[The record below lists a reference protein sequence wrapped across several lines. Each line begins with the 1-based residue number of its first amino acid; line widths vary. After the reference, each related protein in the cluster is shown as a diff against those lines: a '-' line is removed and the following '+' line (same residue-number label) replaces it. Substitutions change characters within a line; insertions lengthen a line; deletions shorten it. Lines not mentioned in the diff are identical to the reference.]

1 MKAARFHQVGGPETL
16 VFEDVPDAVAG
27 PGEVLIRIE
36 AVGLNFADVMRRRG
50 DAYPEPSPTPFTLGI
65 EVAGT
70 IEALGDGVTGFDLG
84 AAVMATPGAG
94 GYAQFIAVPAAMVVP
109 LPPGVPAVLAA
120 AVVAHGASASIALRH
135 AAKLQPGETVLIEGA
150 AGGLG
155 SFAIQLA
162 KQFGAGK
169 VIAAASTPE
178 KRALAEKL
186 GADATV
192 DYTQPDWAQKVRD
205 LTDGRGVDVVLETA
219 GGDTAVQALQ
229 TLAPFGRMIYIGQSS
244 AQAVAGR
251 DRPGRRGRDQGLRQG
266 LMAPDHQGNA
276 DLSRPQD
283 VPVLHLHR
291 QWARGRKG
299 LTGPAQGK
307 DEGPRPRPQRPGLPA
322 SVARHYRMGASGAAE
337 PGSDPYSGAG
347 GEWRSGH
354 HGADAEQP

>member
-229 TLAPFGRMIYIGQSS
+229 TLAPLGRMIYIGQSS
-244 AQAVAGR
+244 GQTAQI
-251 DRPGRRGRDQGLRQG
+251 DPWNLT
-266 LMAPDHQGNA
+266 APNISVIGYYVGGYA
-276 DLSRPQD
+276 
-283 VPVLHLHR
+283 
-291 QWARGRKG
+291 
-299 LTGPAQGK
+299 TI
-307 DEGPRPRPQRPGLPA
+307 PGLLQATMEELMGFIMTGKVVPQVGHVLPL
-322 SVARHYRMGASGAAE
+322 SQVAEAHRLLENRLTTGKVVL
-337 PGSDPYSGAG
+337 
-347 GEWRSGH
+347 
-354 HGADAEQP
+354 QPWA